1 MESPT
6 EKMSISLPAKMA
18 AMVKAA
24 VASGDYAS
32 TSEVMRDALRL
43 WQRHQQSEGDR
54 MIEAIGI
61 DEVRRLWNE
70 GLASG
75 PGESNSMEDVI
86 VRARARYTEEAK
98 K

>member
-18 AMVKAA
+18 AMVRSA
-24 VASGDYAS
+24 VQSGDYAS

-75 PGESNSMEDVI
+75 PAKPGNAVFE
-86 VRARARYTEEAK
+86 ALKARYE
-98 K
+98 

>member
-18 AMVKAA
+18 AMVRSA

-32 TSEVMRDALRL
+32 TSEVVRDALRV
-43 WQRHQQSEGDR
+43 WRQHQSEGDK
-54 MIEAIGI
+54 MIEAIGVE
-61 DEVRRLWNE
+61 EVRRLWEE

-75 PGESNSMEDVI
+75 PGTSGSIDDI
-86 VRARARYTEEAK
+86 IAKARTRYAAK
-98 K
+98 ASE